1 MCYFLSAFRVILY
14 ENEKKGGMTMKRRL
28 MQTLALVLCVSS
40 LLTCQVFA
48 ADADDGVM
56 PLWDVVGGAYCEIT
70 FKGEN
75 GVNSTAVGS
84 VSSRGSGAELYV
96 TLTLYRT
103 HWLFGD
109 TLVNYWSAA
118 DYDVVNLGGVFPA
131 EFGKEYKLVMEVT
144 AIYNGYEENLTFTDN
159 ETYNEDWLE

>member
-1 MCYFLSAFRVILY
+1 
-14 ENEKKGGMTMKRRL
+14 MKRRL

-56 PLWDVVGGAYCEIT
+56 PLWDIVGGSYCEIT

-75 GVNSTAVGS
+75 GENSTAVGS

-109 TLVNYWSAA
+109 TLVTYWSAA
-118 DYDVVNLGGVFPA
+118 DYDSVSLGGSFPA
-131 EFGKEYKLVMEVT
+131 DFGKEYKLVMEVT

>member
-1 MCYFLSAFRVILY
+1 M
-14 ENEKKGGMTMKRRL
+14 KGRL
-28 MQTLALVLCVSS
+28 MQMLALVLCVSS

-56 PLWDVVGGAYCEIT
+56 PLWDNLGTSYCEIT

-75 GVNSTAVGS
+75 GENSTAVGTA
-84 VSSRGSGAELYV
+84 SSRKPNTEIYV

-109 TLVNYWSAA
+109 TLVTYWSAA
-118 DYDVVNLGGVFPA
+118 DYDIVSLGGSFPA
-131 EFGKEYKLVMEVT
+131 EFGKNYKLIMEVT

>member
-1 MCYFLSAFRVILY
+1 M
-14 ENEKKGGMTMKRRL
+14 KGRL
-28 MQTLALVLCVSS
+28 MQMLALVLCVSS

-56 PLWDVVGGAYCEIT
+56 PLWDNLGTSYCEIT

-75 GVNSTAVGS
+75 GENSTAVGTA
-84 VSSRGSGAELYV
+84 SSRKPNTEIYV

-109 TLVNYWSAA
+109 TLVTYWSAA
-118 DYDVVNLGGVFPA
+118 DYDIVSLGGSFPA
-131 EFGKEYKLVMEVT
+131 EFGKSYKLVMEVT

>member
-1 MCYFLSAFRVILY
+1 
-14 ENEKKGGMTMKRRL
+14 MKRRL
-28 MQTLALVLCVSS
+28 MQILAFALCMS
-40 LLTCQVFA
+40 LFLTCQVL
-48 ADADDGVM
+48 ADNTEDGVM
-56 PLWDVVGGAYCEIT
+56 PLWDIVGGSYCEIT

-75 GVNSTAVGS
+75 GENSTAVGS

-109 TLVNYWSAA
+109 TLVTYWSAA
-118 DYDVVNLGGVFPA
+118 DYDSVSLGGSFPA